1 MLTNFV
7 LPNFDRYVLDFS
19 AYNGT
24 QGKARIQAQAR
35 KARDPSASKSKQN
48 QASKAK
54 SNKQVKAKASKSKQ
68 SNSKQVKAKRKQA
81 SQSKAKLQAQ
91 ASQPKSQAKIK
102 QAKSSK
108 NIKYI
113 RFWVLLSV
121 FLQTTFFQC
130 PFNHGVNM
138 LSHMLQSFNRAHL
151 TSFINLLLALNFS
164 PSIPFVE

>member
-1 MLTNFV
+1 MSWIFQLIMG
-7 LPNFDRYVLDFS
+7 L
-19 AYNGT
+19 
-24 QGKARIQAQAR
+24 KAKQEYKRKQEKQEIQAQASQS
-35 KARDPSASKSKQN
+35 KIKQAKQNQTSKSKQK
-48 QASKAK
+48 QAS
-54 SNKQVKAKASKSKQ
+54 Q